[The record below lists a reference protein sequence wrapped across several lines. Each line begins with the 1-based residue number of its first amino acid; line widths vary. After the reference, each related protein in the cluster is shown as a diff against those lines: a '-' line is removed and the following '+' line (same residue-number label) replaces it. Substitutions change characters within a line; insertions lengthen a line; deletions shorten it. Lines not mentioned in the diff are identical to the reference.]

1 MAQDTS
7 TDVQLGELLIHSG
20 LIEAEQFD
28 AAYRLSF
35 KMRLPLGRV
44 LAMHGHVQEDHLS
57 TAIEI
62 QARVRDGLIPF
73 EHAVQALSLVAKDGI
88 PLEQAMNRMA
98 TSSTVSM
105 SAVHTARD
113 AVVPTENRLGQLL
126 QDAGMANKN
135 QVHDGMVQSQETG
148 LPLGMVLISKGVLT
162 RSALNSAL
170 AAQRLIRDGKVQ
182 REKALYS
189 LKMARM
195 RSITLAESLQENAQV
210 DAAQLQEFGF
220 GELFVLS
227 GVVSESQLLTARELE
242 VTQDKSIEQVFYELG
257 YASAPCVKAAKHILN
272 MIAQGI
278 LFEDQAAQLVKNV
291 QYASSNEEL
300 QAVLSQIDQ
309 DPDMFSQ
316 EEKQIEITEILKKSG
331 LISDKDLQIAT
342 ALALANKVPLLKT
355 LYDANLIDQ
364 AVTHYAQELKM
375 YLDHNLLSLEQANI
389 VISYCLENQMTV
401 EDTLELFGWTAPAM

>member
-44 LAMHGHVQEDHLS
+44 LAMHGHVQEQHLRC
-57 TAIEI
+57 AIEVQSRI
-62 QARVRDGLIPF
+62 RDGLIPF
-73 EHAVQALSLVAKDGI
+73 EHAVQALHLVAKDGVS
-88 PLEQAMNRMA
+88 LEQALDRM
-98 TSSTVSM
+98 SST
-105 SAVHTARD
+105 SASNSGIHTGRD
-113 AVVPTENRLGQLL
+113 VVVPTENRLGELL
-126 QDAGMANKN
+126 FEAGMANK
-135 QVHDGMVQSQETG
+135 QQLQEGMIQSQETG
-148 LPLGMVLISKGVLT
+148 LPLGMILINKGIIT

-170 AAQRLIRDGKVQ
+170 AAQRLIRDGRVE
-182 REKALYS
+182 RDKALYS
-189 LKMARM
+189 LKLARL
-195 RSITLAESLQENAQV
+195 RSMSLADSLRENARI
-210 DAAQLQEFGF
+210 DPGQLQEFGF

-242 VTQDKSIEQVFYELG
+242 ITEDKSIEQIFYELG

-272 MIAQGI
+272 MISQGI
-278 LFEDQAAQLVKNV
+278 LFEDQAAQLIKNV

-300 QAVLSQIDQ
+300 QAVLAQIDS
-309 DPDMFSQ
+309 DPDMFNQ
-316 EEKQIEITEILKKSG
+316 EDKQIEITEILKKSG

-364 AVTHYAQELKM
+364 AVTHYAQELKV

-389 VISYCLENQMTV
+389 IISYCLENQMTV
-401 EDTLELFGWTAPAM
+401 EETLELFGWTAPQI